1 MMLVGHEGMG
11 KKCGWQCIVLPEVKH
26 ALSYGQDRAEEMVAT
41 AAKAKNF
48 VLRHLI
54 MRGKC

>member
-1 MMLVGHEGMG
+1 MVGHEGMG